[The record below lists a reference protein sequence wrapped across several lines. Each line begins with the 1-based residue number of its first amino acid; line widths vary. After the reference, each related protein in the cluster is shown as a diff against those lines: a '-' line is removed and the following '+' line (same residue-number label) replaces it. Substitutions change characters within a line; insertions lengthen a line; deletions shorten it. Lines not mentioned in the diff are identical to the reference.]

1 MKATGNLI
9 VISIHWMLI
18 AKKFWSFVSYLS
30 TIAENSYYIC
40 SCVQKIFLYVN
51 KQQKRSRTSM
61 LHFANF
67 KTIVAKRSHYH
78 RLFPINF
85 DFTYLRMTI
94 QKFLAR
100 IFYRGRTETLN
111 ENKYEEI
118 VQSIRLR
125 ISDSGACWCCY
136 FCKYAFFDIPC
147 VVGFV
152 LSYLLVIIVDSRFA
166 LFFNWVSFL

>member
-1 MKATGNLI
+1 
-9 VISIHWMLI
+9 MLI

-67 KTIVAKRSHYH
+67 KTIVAKRSH
-78 RLFPINF
+78 RLFPINL

-152 LSYLLVIIVDSRFA
+152 LSYLLWTFSKVFLIIVDYRFV
-166 LFFNWVSFL
+166 LVFNWSSFL